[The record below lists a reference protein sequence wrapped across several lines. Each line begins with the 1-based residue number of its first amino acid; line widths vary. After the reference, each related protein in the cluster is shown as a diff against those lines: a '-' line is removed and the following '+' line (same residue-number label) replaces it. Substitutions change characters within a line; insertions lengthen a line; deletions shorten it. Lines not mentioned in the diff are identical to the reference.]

1 MIHFISICL
10 LCFTAGYLLGL
21 RTGGFAISRRP
32 SGKQNG
38 ALAHGAGEEVSG
50 QSATS
55 SEPADEFS
63 EIMAFSAEKM
73 LSALKAE
80 NAARRY
86 KGRVR

>member
-1 MIHFISICL
+1 M
-10 LCFTAGYLLGL
+10 LG
-21 RTGGFAISRRP
+21 RRGGFAISRRP
-32 SGKQNG
+32 PVKQNG

-55 SEPADEFS
+55 SEQADEFG